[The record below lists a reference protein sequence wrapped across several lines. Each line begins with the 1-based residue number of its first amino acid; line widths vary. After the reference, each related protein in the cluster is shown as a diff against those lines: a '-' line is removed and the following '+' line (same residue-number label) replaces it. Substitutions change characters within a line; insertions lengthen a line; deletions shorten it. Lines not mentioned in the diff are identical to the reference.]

1 MVPIQSPD
9 EPVLRFYATSMMSL
23 AAILSGW
30 GVPAED
36 RTGLTG
42 KYDFELTKATN
53 SGDPYVDLNVAALG
67 LKLTAI
73 KIPTENIV
81 IDHIEHPSPN

>member
-1 MVPIQSPD
+1 MIPFQSPD
-9 EPVLRFYATSMMSL
+9 DPVLRFYATSMMSL

-30 GVPAED
+30 GVPVED

-42 KYDFELTKATN
+42 KYDFELTRVSNT
-53 SGDPYVDLNVAALG
+53 GDPSVDLDVAALG
-67 LKLTAI
+67 LKFTAI
-73 KIPTENIV
+73 KIPTENII